1 MATYLPLNKITASVA
16 GAYRKSSD
24 IPWSRF
30 LLPVVGMRTMFL
42 CSVPRLEQLTMM
54 QVPIPINATIWEMV
68 NNDVVDGTPRL
79 IG

>member
-1 MATYLPLNKITASVA
+1 MESQMPVNKKMASVA

-30 LLPVVGMRTMFL
+30 LLPVVGMCTML
-42 CSVPRLEQLTMM
+42 CSVPRLEQLAVMR
-54 QVPIPINATIWEMV
+54 VPVPVNATIWVMV
-68 NNDVVDGTPRL
+68 DNDVVDGTPRL